1 MIKLNRIDL
10 GAVAVEKINPDF
22 SIDATCEFYSV
33 MNKVEFTVKVTI
45 FNWEIVSIEGLPTDC
60 EISSLCEHE
69 IAYRCYL
76 AQLEDF
82 RRHLDDVSWL

>member
-10 GAVAVEKINPDF
+10 GTLAVEKINPDF
-22 SIDATCEFYSV
+22 SIDATVDFYSV
-33 MNKVEFTVKVTI
+33 VKKVGFTVKVTV
-45 FNWEIVSIEGLPTDC
+45 FNWEIVDIEGLPTDC

-76 AQLEDF
+76 VQLDDF